1 MRCNLGMYDR
11 INKTR
16 RPQVKLKKAIELV
29 LNEAEVSAIG
39 NKDNTQ
45 LETLE
50 AVKLLREFY
59 FRYGYFFDNFDE
71 NIDINNYMVIQK
83 PPTDKPNE

>member
-1 MRCNLGMYDR
+1 MYDR